1 MKYHLAIAVLISIQ
15 APACEAA
22 VTGQWDFDAG
32 DLRGTIGPP
41 LKYLDGSTGATVR
54 ATGFNTTEKFG
65 IPGIG
70 GATAKVMR
78 FPRMESPF
86 MGYVV
91 THGVEPNGDGMRVNQ
106 YTVVMDVYSPAA
118 SSGAFRSLFQTDN
131 EDQAD
136 FYLNPANAV
145 GVSAN
150 YSGEVAADKW
160 HRIAMAVDVSGRLP
174 TVLKFVDGVKAG
186 RQTLTQGRDGR
197 WSLGPE
203 FHLFQD
209 PAGDSQSGY
218 LNSLQVRDRTLS
230 EAELRLLGG
239 PTPGGIPT
247 NDLPVSAYVDKTVPD
262 SGVFGVADDADIQA
276 EIVDGQHPLERETVK
291 LIVNSQAASAS
302 LSRAGTRTI
311 VRYRPAAPLP
321 ATNTVVLSYR
331 SGGAFVTNAWS
342 FVKASSDRSRA
353 VMGQWDFEH
362 GDLRATV
369 GNPLRYLDGTNG
381 ASRRAVEFESTTA
394 FGVGE
399 IQGQPARVMRFAGAT
414 GRNIGLV
421 MSHGVSPNG
430 GEGITRVNQWTF
442 IVDLMIPNAHSEQ
455 WFALVQTD
463 MGNTSDTDVC
473 VRFENKS
480 GGIGIRGQYMGEGS
494 IVPGRWHRLAVAFDL
509 AGSTMEKYIDG
520 SLFAVQQLPD
530 SEAEL
535 DGRFSLGPSALLFA
549 DEDGESQVAYIN
561 SIQVRNYA
569 MDADEIRRL
578 GGPTAQGISTNSLAL
593 TK

>member
-1 MKYHLAIAVLISIQ
+1 MKFHLAMMVLISIP
-15 APACEAA
+15 APACPAA

-32 DLRGTIGPP
+32 DLRGTIGAP
-41 LKYLDGSTGATVR
+41 LKYLDGSTGATGR
-54 ATGFNTTEKFG
+54 ATGFSTTEKFG
-65 IPGIG
+65 IPGID
-70 GATAKVMR
+70 GAPAKVMR

-91 THGVEPNGDGMRVNQ
+91 THGAEPNGDGTRVNQ
-106 YTVVMDVYSPAA
+106 YTVVMDVYFPSS

-131 EDQAD
+131 EDQVD

-150 YSGEVAADKW
+150 YSGEVAAGKW
-160 HRIAMAVDVSGRLP
+160 HRIAMAVDVSARVP

-186 RQTLTQGRDGR
+186 RQT
-197 WSLGPE
+197 
-203 FHLFQD
+203 
-209 PAGDSQSGY
+209 
-218 LNSLQVRDRTLS
+218 
-230 EAELRLLGG
+230 

-247 NDLPVSAYVDKTVPD
+247 NDLPVSAYVDKTVPE
-262 SGVFGVADDADIQA
+262 SGVFGVTEDADIQA
-276 EIVDGQHPLERETVK
+276 EILDGQHPLERETVK
-291 LIVNSQAASAS
+291 LFMNGQAASVS
-302 LSRAGTRTI
+302 LSRAGTRTF

-331 SGGAFVTNAWS
+331 SGGALVTNAWT
-342 FVKASSDRSRA
+342 FVKASSERSRA
-353 VMGQWDFEH
+353 VTGQWDFER
-362 GDLRATV
+362 GDLSATV
-369 GNPLRYLDGTNG
+369 GSPLRYFDGTNG
-381 ASRRAVEFESTTA
+381 ASRGAVEFKSTTA

-399 IQGQPARVMRFAGAT
+399 IQGQSARVMRFAGAS
-414 GRNIGLV
+414 GRNIGLI
-421 MSHGVSPNG
+421 MSHGASPNG

-442 IVDLMIPNAHSEQ
+442 IVDLLIPNAHSEQ

-473 VRFENKS
+473 VRFENQS

-509 AGSTMEKYIDG
+509 MGSTMEKYIDG

-561 SIQVRNYA
+561 SIQIRNYA
-569 MDADEIRRL
+569 MDADEIRGL
-578 GGPTAQGISTNSLAL
+578 GGPTAQGISTNSVAL